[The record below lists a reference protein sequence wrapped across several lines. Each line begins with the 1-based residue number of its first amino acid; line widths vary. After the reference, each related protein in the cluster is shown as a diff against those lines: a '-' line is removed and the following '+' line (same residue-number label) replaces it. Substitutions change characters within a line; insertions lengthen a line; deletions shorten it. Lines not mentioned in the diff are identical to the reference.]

1 MAAWFTETENN
12 NILGMNKNP
21 KFLERLI
28 DIWTSGMTKII
39 REKSKSIILGK
50 KKEKY
55 DQANK
60 EFIDY
65 INSLEEYNVHVYENI
80 GDGIAVLTKK

>member
-50 KKEKY
+50 KKEK
-55 DQANK
+55 
-60 EFIDY
+60 IT
-65 INSLEEYNVHVYENI
+65 NI
-80 GDGIAVLTKK
+80 ETTLKYTWTILSISSSIR